1 MIPSIWRLGEIS
13 DPITELMRLRNEM
26 NRLFSGATYPFQ
38 EVYPAVN
45 IWMNESGAV
54 VTAELPGVELD
65 KVDISVLNDT
75 VTIAGSREA
84 ESQEGKENYHRKER
98 PAGKFTRTLRLPLR
112 SAKRK

>member
-1 MIPSIWRLGEIS
+1 
-13 DPITELMRLRNEM
+13 
-26 NRLFSGATYPFQ
+26 
-38 EVYPAVN
+38 
-45 IWMNESGAV
+45 MNESGAV

-84 ESQEGKENYHRKER
+84 ESQEEKKITIGRNGPRENLRER
-98 PAGKFTRTLRLPLR
+98 SDYPLR